1 VSQPSLGGVCLL
13 LDEQWASRL
22 DLCHVL
28 EQAAGCGIRFFQYR
42 NKTGPMRDMFAR
54 AVALRKAASRHGAVF
69 VVNDRCDVALAARA
83 DGVHLGQDDLP
94 LAMAQQV
101 MGRNRIIGISTHR
114 PEEVEEATRG
124 GADYIGYGPLFPS
137 TTKEGHESPVG
148 LEGMRQIRPLTP
160 LPVLAIGGIT
170 LSALRDIVDAGADGV
185 AVASA
190 VLDSSRIEQTMR
202 DMVNHFPAP
211 SSPRPSSSHR
221 LPAR

>member
-1 VSQPSLGGVCLL
+1 
-13 LDEQWASRL
+13 
-22 DLCHVL
+22 
-28 EQAAGCGIRFFQYR
+28 
-42 NKTGPMRDMFAR
+42 
-54 AVALRKAASRHGAVF
+54 
-69 VVNDRCDVALAARA
+69 
-83 DGVHLGQDDLP
+83 
-94 LAMAQQV
+94 
-101 MGRNRIIGISTHR
+101 
-114 PEEVEEATRG
+114 
-124 GADYIGYGPLFPS
+124 
-137 TTKEGHESPVG
+137 
-148 LEGMRQIRPLTP
+148 MRQIRPLTP